1 MDNPFVLPAERGL
14 LNRNQSKTNRMHT
27 QGGKI
32 FVKLYIE
39 TRVNGMMAA
48 MSDRDWK
55 TLCVLATYMN
65 QDGQCNPSQARLA
78 RDIGVS
84 HTSAW
89 DRVKS
94 LSRFRFNG
102 QPVIDIAEKKRTPS
116 GRFASLN
123 YRILPE
129 SGLAIFHFPK
139 EAKTGQ

>member
-1 MDNPFVLPAERGL
+1 MQ
-14 LNRNQSKTNRMHT
+14 NQNS
-27 QGGKI
+27 KI
-32 FVKLYIE
+32 FVKVYVEIRQSGLLAEI
-39 TRVNGMMAA
+39 
-48 MSDRDWK
+48 SDRDWK

-65 QDGQCNPSQARLA
+65 QDGRCNPSQARLA

-89 DRVKS
+89 DRIKS
-94 LSRFRFNG
+94 LSTFRFQG
-102 QPVIDIAEKKRTPS
+102 KPLIRIAEKERTPS

-139 EAKTGQ
+139 EVKTGQ

>member
-1 MDNPFVLPAERGL
+1 MQDQNK
-14 LNRNQSKTNRMHT
+14 N
-27 QGGKI
+27 I
-32 FVKLYIE
+32 FVKFYI
-39 TRVNGMMAA
+39 AA
-48 MSDRDWK
+48 RKSGLLSAISDRDWK

-65 QDGQCNPSQARLA
+65 QDGRCNPSQARLA

-94 LSRFRFNG
+94 LSRFRLNG
-102 QPVIDIAEKKRTPS
+102 MPIIEIAEKKRTPS

-123 YRILPE
+123 YRILPG